1 MSGGN
6 YPFGACSGNFI
17 HLTGELGEKEL
28 SQQIWES
35 TRISGWYEKLKIR
48 SILQ

>member
-6 YPFGACSGNFI
+6 YPCVACSGNFI